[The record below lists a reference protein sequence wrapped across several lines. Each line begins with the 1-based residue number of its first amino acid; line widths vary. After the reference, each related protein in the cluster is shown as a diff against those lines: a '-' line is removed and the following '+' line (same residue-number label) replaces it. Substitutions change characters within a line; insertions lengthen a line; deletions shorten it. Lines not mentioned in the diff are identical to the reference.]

1 METAA
6 STLKL
11 AHSPDSDD
19 AFMFYALANRKI
31 DAEGLE
37 FTHILR
43 DIETLN
49 RMARDNEVHVT
60 AMSVHA
66 YAHLCDSWAL
76 LSSGASMG
84 ERYGPMVVARSPVS
98 MEGLKR
104 IPIAIP
110 GEMTSAYMAL
120 RLAIGEFPHEVLPF
134 DDILEAVTEG
144 RVDAGLI
151 IHEGQLTYRR
161 HGLVSVLELGR
172 WWHEETRL
180 PLPLGVNAISKEL
193 PEDVRRAVDRVLRRS
208 IMYALDHRQEALD
221 YAMRFARGLKPH
233 LADRFVGMYVN
244 HHTVDYGAD
253 GKRAIRLFLDKGF
266 DAGLLPR
273 RVEPEFVTES

>member
-49 RMARDNEVHVT
+49 RMARDNEVQVT

-66 YAHLCDSWAL
+66 YAHLCDGWAL
-76 LSSGASMG
+76 LSTGASMG
-84 ERYGPMVVARSPVS
+84 ERYGPVVVARSPVS
-98 MEGLKR
+98 LEGLKR

-120 RLAIGEFPHEVLPF
+120 RLAIGEFPHEVFPF

-161 HGLVSVLELGR
+161 HGLVSVLDLGR
-172 WWHEETRL
+172 WWYEETRL

-193 PEDVRRAVDRVLRRS
+193 PENVRRAVDRVLRRS

-253 GKRAIRLFLDKGF
+253 GKQAIRLFLDKGF

>member
-66 YAHLCDSWAL
+66 YAHLCDGWAL

-98 MEGLKR
+98 LEGLKR

-134 DDILEAVTEG
+134 DDILEAVIEG

-172 WWHEETRL
+172 WWYEETRL

-208 IMYALDHRQEALD
+208 ILYALDHRQEALD

-253 GKRAIRLFLDKGF
+253 GKKAIRLFLDKGF

>member
-6 STLKL
+6 TTLRL

-37 FTHILR
+37 FSHILR

-49 RMARDNEVHVT
+49 RMARDREVDVT

-66 YAHLCDSWAL
+66 YAHLADDWAL

-84 ERYGPMVVARSPVS
+84 ERYGPMVVARMPFPSQ
-98 MEGLKR
+98 ELGR
-104 IPIAIP
+104 TTIAVP
-110 GEMTSAYMAL
+110 GETTSAFLAL
-120 RLAIGEFPHEVLPF
+120 RLAVGDFPYEVVPF
-134 DDILEAVTEG
+134 DEILEAVADG
-144 RVDAGLI
+144 RVDAGLL

-172 WWHEETRL
+172 WWYEETRL
-180 PLPLGVNAISKEL
+180 PLPLGVNAISKEF
-193 PEDVRRAVDRVLRRS
+193 PEDVSRTVDRVLRRS
-208 IMYALDHRQEALD
+208 ILYALDHRQEALQ
-221 YAMRFARGLKPH
+221 YALRFARGLKPH

-244 HHTVDYGAD
+244 HHTVDYGSD
-253 GKRAIRLFLDKGF
+253 GKQAIRQFLRRGYE
-266 DAGLLPR
+266 AGILPR
-273 RVEPEFVTES
+273 LIEPEFVTED

>member
-66 YAHLCDSWAL
+66 YAHLCDGWAL

-98 MEGLKR
+98 REGLKR

-172 WWHEETRL
+172 WWYEETRL

-208 IMYALDHRQEALD
+208 ILYALDHRQEALD

-253 GKRAIRLFLDKGF
+253 GKRAIRLFLDRGF
-266 DAGLLPR
+266 EAGLLPR
-273 RVEPEFVTES
+273 RVEPEFVAES